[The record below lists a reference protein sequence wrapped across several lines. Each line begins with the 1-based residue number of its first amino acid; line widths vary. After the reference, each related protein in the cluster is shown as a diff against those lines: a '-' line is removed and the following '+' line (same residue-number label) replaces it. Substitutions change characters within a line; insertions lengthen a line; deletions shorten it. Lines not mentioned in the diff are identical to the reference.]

1 MACID
6 PLSIVMSPAKSFPHN
21 EAIENPRQLGERYL
35 QELRDLVDEGKITAA
50 FAQRVVE
57 DLFDAGEA
65 GQLLL
70 KWSVWCSFIEEHQQL
85 GLISG
90 LRELSS

>member
-1 MACID
+1 
-6 PLSIVMSPAKSFPHN
+6 MSPAESMPHN
-21 EAIENPRQLGERYL
+21 EVIENPRQLGDRYL

-70 KWSVWCSFIEEHQQL
+70 KSSVWCSFVEHQQQL

>member
-1 MACID
+1 MARID
-6 PLSIVMSPAKSFPHN
+6 HLSVVMSPAESMPHN
-21 EAIENPRQLGERYL
+21 EAIETARQLGERYL

-50 FAQRVVE
+50 FAQRIVD

-65 GQLLL
+65 GQMVL
-70 KWSVWCSFIEEHQQL
+70 KWSVWCAHIEEQQQL
-85 GLISG
+85 GLITE

>member
-1 MACID
+1 
-6 PLSIVMSPAKSFPHN
+6 MSPAESMPHN

-50 FAQRVVE
+50 LAERVVE
-57 DLFDAGEA
+57 DLFDAEEE

-70 KWSVWCSFIEEHQQL
+70 KWSVWCSYIEEQQQL
-85 GLISG
+85 GLISE